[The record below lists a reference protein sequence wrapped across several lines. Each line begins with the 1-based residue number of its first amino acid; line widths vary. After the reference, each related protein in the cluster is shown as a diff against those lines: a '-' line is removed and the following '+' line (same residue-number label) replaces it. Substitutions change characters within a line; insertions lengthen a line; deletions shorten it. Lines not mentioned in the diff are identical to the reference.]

1 MVHISTRF
9 FFMLSFILVGLVGH
23 VFAQSVLNSATEGE
37 IVYSL
42 SPLHKETT
50 LQQLRTVP
58 KNAAFLAEFDSLYGE
73 WYQTPILYNKLLTD
87 NIDDWEIALFEARN
101 QQLKFLAEAE
111 NSAVI
116 PSELASHVK
125 KSILWNYWHLV
136 LAYPILRS
144 NNDTK
149 FKRVVSLPRIM
160 TDELDLTT
168 INQPDDLMLDTYRKF
183 LPLAVTYFNSQEK
196 GFTKYADR
204 TKLVKDK
211 VEFAAKYLKGDL
223 LDFYQTVLIE
233 ENCPYLTPASAKYF
247 ISNVYSQPFQQHL
260 LTICDETLNR
270 KEVVEKTQETKGKL
284 TGNLPKLM
292 DLADKPFDFSEYKGK
307 VIYVDFWASW
317 CGPCRQEFPKSR
329 EMHESLS
336 KNEKEQIVFLYIS
349 VDESLE
355 AWKNA
360 VKQLG
365 LEEFGENG
373 HSYEVSGRYNIR
385 TIPRYMIIN
394 QQGEIVEMEATRP
407 SNPETLQQLLKLI
420 EK

>member
-1 MVHISTRF
+1 MFHIVTRF
-9 FFMLSFILVGLVGH
+9 FFTLCFFLGGH
-23 VFAQSVLNSATEGE
+23 VFAQSVLNSAGEGE
-37 IVYSL
+37 VVYGL
-42 SPLHKETT
+42 SPLNKETA
-50 LQQLRTVP
+50 LQQLRVVP
-58 KNAAFLAEFDSLYGE
+58 ENAAFLVEFDSLYGQ
-73 WYQTPILYNKLLTD
+73 WYQTSALYAKLLTE
-87 NIDDWEIALFEARN
+87 NIDDWEIALFESRN
-101 QQLKFLAEAE
+101 EQLKFLSDAE
-111 NSAVI
+111 NAAAIS
-116 PSELASHVK
+116 SEMAAHVK

-168 INQPDDLMLDTYRKF
+168 INQPDDLILDTYRRF
-183 LPLAVTYFNSQEK
+183 LPLAITYFNSQEK
-196 GFTKYADR
+196 GFVKYADR

-211 VEFAAKYLKGDL
+211 AEFATKYLKDNL
-223 LDFYQTVLIE
+223 LDFYQTALIE

-247 ISNVYSQPFQQHL
+247 ISNIYNQSLQKHL
-260 LTICDETLNR
+260 LTVCDETLNR
-270 KEVVEKTQETKGKL
+270 KEVAEKPQEIKGKL
-284 TGNLPKLM
+284 TGNLPQLM
-292 DLADKPFDFSEYKGK
+292 NLTDKPFDFSAYKGK

-336 KNEKEQIVFLYIS
+336 ENQKEKIVFLYIS
-349 VDESLE
+349 IDESLE

-373 HSYEVSGRYNIR
+373 HSFEVSGRYNIR

-394 QQGEIVEMEATRP
+394 QQGEIVDMEATRP
-407 SNPETLQQLLKLI
+407 SNPETLQRLLKLI